1 MSRALFLLLLSL
13 FPVLAELY
21 KDDVLV
27 LSDATFKE
35 AIAMHE
41 YLFLK
46 IYMPGCRHC
55 HELDPNWKQ
64 AARELKA
71 KGSVVVM
78 AEIDGSSNTRT
89 ALAQEIRGYPT
100 LDFFHNAEYTRYRGA
115 REAQA
120 LIYYVLNQTQEVLP

>member
-1 MSRALFLLLLSL
+1 MSNALFLPLLFLL
-13 FPVLAELY
+13 PVLAEMY

-35 AIAMHE
+35 AIKTHE

-55 HELDPNWKQ
+55 QELDPNWKE

-71 KGSVVVM
+71 KGSIVVM

-89 ALAQEIRGYPT
+89 AIAQAIRGYPT
-100 LDFFHNAEYTRYRGA
+100 LDFFHNAEFTRYRGA
-115 REAQA
+115 RISQA
-120 LIYYVLNQTQEVLP
+120 LIAYVLNQTQEVLP